1 MKEVIQ
7 QFLNQK
13 DLAGN
18 SRQAYQYDLEQFL
31 LQVEEINEQ
40 KLRLYQTWLASLK
53 VSVQRR
59 KLSAVNQFLAYLYQE
74 KVLSDFHR
82 LSSPKISLTKKE
94 ELELL
99 DLADFWHESPYQAGR
114 LIALL
119 IVETGLLPSEILR
132 LKLVDISLDFQILSV
147 EKAGQKRILSLS
159 QELLAELAPW
169 LAEQDTYIFERKGS
183 PYSRQW
189 CFRQL
194 SLFLEDKGYP
204 QLSAQSLREQYIL
217 RQRQKGV
224 ELTQLARDLGLKTSI
239 TLEKYK

>member
-7 QFLNQK
+7 QFLDQK
-13 DLAGN
+13 ELAGN

-31 LQVEEINEQ
+31 LQVEEIDEQ
-40 KLRLYQTWLASLK
+40 RLRLYRTWLDSLK

-74 KVLSDFHR
+74 GLLADFHR
-82 LSSPKISLTKKE
+82 LKSPKSNIATKE
-94 ELELL
+94 QQELL
-99 DLADFWHESPYQAGR
+99 DLEDFWDESPNQAGR

-119 IVETGLLPSEILR
+119 IVETGLLPSEILKIR
-132 LKLVDISLDFQILSV
+132 TADISLDFQILSV
-147 EKAGQKRILSLS
+147 EKAGQKRVLSLS
-159 QELLAELAPW
+159 KELLTELEP
-169 LAEQDTYIFERKGS
+169 LLEETTYIFERKGS

-194 SLFLEDKGYP
+194 SVFLAEKGQP

-224 ELTQLARDLGLKTSI
+224 DLTQLARDLGLKTSI